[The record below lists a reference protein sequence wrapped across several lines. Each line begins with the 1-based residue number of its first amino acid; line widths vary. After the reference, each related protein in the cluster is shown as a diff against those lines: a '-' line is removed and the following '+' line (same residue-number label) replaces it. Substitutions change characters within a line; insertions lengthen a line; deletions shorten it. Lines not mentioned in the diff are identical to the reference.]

1 MEVLCLHKFPQARK
15 VIENVWYH
23 QNVNVKFIVWVE
35 NPQGANE
42 SYGTVLEKRK
52 YLLQGGS
59 LHWTEY
65 IFWFDI
71 QLYESMSVEQ
81 SQRFIGLRMRS
92 EKGKGYF

>member
-52 YLLQGGS
+52 YLL
-59 LHWTEY
+59 
-65 IFWFDI
+65 
-71 QLYESMSVEQ
+71 
-81 SQRFIGLRMRS
+81 
-92 EKGKGYF
+92 